1 MAGAEGSGADILGAL
16 STTAG
21 SVSKYK
27 LELQLPSLR
36 ILPLLEF
43 RVGRRGRGTRKHC
56 KKKSQS
62 PY

>member
-16 STTAG
+16 STTAD

-36 ILPLLEF
+36 ILPLLEV
-43 RVGRRGRGTRKHC
+43 RVGR
-56 KKKSQS
+56 
-62 PY
+62 